1 MNGELGSKE
10 REDGR
15 MERKMDGQRMDG
27 QRDSREREEMPGF
40 SNAFNLPRICWPRFH
55 GCCGPWPSES
65 AVSLPGIKGQA
76 PFASQRNAGQR
87 ARSSAE
93 GVSILAERGA
103 IRLSSSLLGI
113 VLPSFHGQSPQNV
126 TANLTL
132 VGLYFMHAVPPLK
145 QSHPI

>member
-40 SNAFNLPRICWPRFH
+40 SNAFNLPRICWPRSH

-65 AVSLPGIKGQA
+65 AVCLPGIFCFPEERWTKGKIVCRGCEHPGREGCCQA
-76 PFASQRNAGQR
+76 VFLPLGHRPSQFPW
-87 ARSSAE
+87 AE
-93 GVSILAERGA
+93 PPERHRQPDPRGA
-103 IRLSSSLLGI
+103 
-113 VLPSFHGQSPQNV
+113 VLHACSPS
-126 TANLTL
+126 T
-132 VGLYFMHAVPPLK
+132 
-145 QSHPI
+145 